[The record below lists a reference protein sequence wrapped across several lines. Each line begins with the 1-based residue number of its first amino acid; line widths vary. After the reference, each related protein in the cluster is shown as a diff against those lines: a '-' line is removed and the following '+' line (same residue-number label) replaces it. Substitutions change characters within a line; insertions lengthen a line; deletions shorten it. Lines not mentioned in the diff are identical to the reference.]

1 MEILIK
7 AAQFLL
13 SLSLLII
20 LHEFGHFA
28 FAKLFKTRVEK
39 FYLFFDPWFSLFK
52 YKKGDTEYGIGW
64 LPLGGYVK
72 ISGMIDESMDKE
84 QLKKPAQPWEFR
96 AKPTWQRLIII
107 TAGVMVNFLLGFFI
121 YVMVLF
127 TWGEKYMPTD
137 NITDGIWV
145 FDEVVQEIGIKTGDK
160 IVAIDGK
167 KSERLLDLTGDFFV
181 GKTVTVDRNG
191 ELIKLDLPVD
201 LVSKLIENKSRL
213 LFYPRMP
220 FIVASI
226 SDSSVNFNSGLKVRD
241 HILALN
247 DTPIKYFDEF
257 NNVATQFKND
267 TVNLLIERDNQTKNI
282 SVVLDSAGKI
292 GIIPAMVSLNDMDKM
307 GIYNLVTH
315 EFTFAEAIPAGI
327 NKAYNKLNSYVQQV
341 KLILNPKTGAYK
353 GLGGFGTIGNL
364 FPSTWDW
371 QAFWEITAFLSLI
384 LAVMNLLPIP
394 GLDGGHTMFII
405 YEMIFRRK
413 PSDKFVEYAQMA
425 GMLLLFALLI
435 YANGKDIIRAFE

>member
-145 FDEVVQEIGIKTGDK
+145 FDEVVKEIGIKTGDK
-160 IVAIDGK
+160 IVDIDGK
-167 KSERLLDLTGDFFV
+167 KTERLLDLTGDFFV
-181 GKTVTVDRNG
+181 GKTVSVDRNG

-220 FIVASI
+220 FIIASI
-226 SDSSVNFNSGLKVRD
+226 SDSSINYNSGLKVRD
-241 HILALN
+241 HIIALN
-247 DTPIKYFDEF
+247 DRPIKYFDEF
-257 NNVATQFKND
+257 NDVAIQFKND
-267 TVNLLIERDNQTKNI
+267 TVNLLIERDNETKNI

-292 GIIPAMVSLNDMDKM
+292 GIMPAMVSLNDMDKM
-307 GIYNLVTH
+307 GVYNLVTH
-315 EFTFAEAIPAGI
+315 DFTFAEAIPAGI

-371 QAFWEITAFLSLI
+371 QSFWEITAFLSLI

-413 PSDKFVEYAQMA
+413 PSDKFMEYAQMA

>member
-145 FDEVVQEIGIKTGDK
+145 FDEVVKEIGIKTGDK
-160 IVAIDGK
+160 IVDIDGK
-167 KSERLLDLTGDFFV
+167 KTERLLDLTGDFFV
-181 GKTVTVDRNG
+181 GKTVSVDRNG

-220 FIVASI
+220 FIIASI
-226 SDSSVNFNSGLKVRD
+226 SDSSINYNSGLKVRD
-241 HILALN
+241 HIIALN

-257 NNVATQFKND
+257 NDVAIQFKND
-267 TVNLLIERDNQTKNI
+267 TVNLLIERDNETKNI

-292 GIIPAMVSLNDMDKM
+292 GIMPAMVSLNDMDKM
-307 GIYNLVTH
+307 GVYNLVTH
-315 EFTFAEAIPAGI
+315 DFTFAEAIPAGI

-371 QAFWEITAFLSLI
+371 QSFWEITAFLSLI

-413 PSDKFVEYAQMA
+413 PSDKFMEYAQMA
-425 GMLLLFALLI
+425 GMLFLFALLI

>member
-107 TAGVMVNFLLGFFI
+107 TAGEMVNFLLGFFI

-247 DTPIKYFDEF
+247 DTPIKYFDEC

>member
-145 FDEVVQEIGIKTGDK
+145 FDEVVKEIGIKTGDK
-160 IVAIDGK
+160 IVDIDGK
-167 KSERLLDLTGDFFV
+167 KTERLLDLTGDFFV
-181 GKTVTVDRNG
+181 GKTVSVDRNG

-220 FIVASI
+220 FIIASI
-226 SDSSVNFNSGLKVRD
+226 SDSSINYNNGLKVRD
-241 HILALN
+241 HIIALN

-257 NNVATQFKND
+257 NDVAIQFKND
-267 TVNLLIERDNQTKNI
+267 TVNLLIERDNETKNI

-292 GIIPAMVSLNDMDKM
+292 GIMPAMVSLNDMDKM
-307 GIYNLVTH
+307 GVYNLVTH
-315 EFTFAEAIPAGI
+315 DFTFAEAIPAGI

-371 QAFWEITAFLSLI
+371 QSFWEITAFLSLI

-413 PSDKFVEYAQMA
+413 PSDKFMEYAQMA